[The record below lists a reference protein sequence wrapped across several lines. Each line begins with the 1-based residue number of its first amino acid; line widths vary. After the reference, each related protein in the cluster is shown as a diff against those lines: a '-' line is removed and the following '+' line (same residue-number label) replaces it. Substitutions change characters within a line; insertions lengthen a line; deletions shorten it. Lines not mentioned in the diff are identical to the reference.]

1 MCFPFKHQQKVTS
14 SYVFTLDMKL
24 FLSALPEFME
34 DRGQTLNLL
43 FHYFTETW
51 SFLSLARNLLG
62 LESQRKWGHLDDS
75 RGGI

>member
-1 MCFPFKHQQKVTS
+1 
-14 SYVFTLDMKL
+14 MKL

-34 DRGQTLNLL
+34 DHGQTLNLL

-51 SFLSLARNLLG
+51 SFLSLASNLLG
-62 LESQRKWGHLDDS
+62 LESQRKWGQLDDS